1 MSLDLFDCAR
11 RPCHALT
18 GRAVDSAGDRHSIA
32 GAALDRYGSLVR
44 KYFERLAFFVLF
56 LLNVVDIAHK
66 TGTHHNLK
74 DWFDITATFR
84 AVTGD

>member
-1 MSLDLFDCAR
+1 
-11 RPCHALT
+11 
-18 GRAVDSAGDRHSIA
+18 
-32 GAALDRYGSLVR
+32 
-44 KYFERLAFFVLF
+44 
-56 LLNVVDIAHK
+56 VVDIAHK